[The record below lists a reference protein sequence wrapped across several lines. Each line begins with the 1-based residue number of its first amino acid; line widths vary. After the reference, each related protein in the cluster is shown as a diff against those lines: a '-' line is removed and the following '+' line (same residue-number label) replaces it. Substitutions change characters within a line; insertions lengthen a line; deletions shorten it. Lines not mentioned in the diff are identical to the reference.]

1 MKKAFIILVAFVF
14 LVTSCDNGDEC
25 TDNPLGT
32 PTVIFTNTK
41 NFTIALTYNNYGK
54 ELLPGEEYRVTFL
67 SAGQTLTYTARASSG
82 NWSDSFKLESCTTY
96 DVRFK

>member
-1 MKKAFIILVAFVF
+1 MKKAFIVLFILGF
-14 LVTSCDNGDEC
+14 LTTSCDNSDEC

-41 NFTIALTYNNYGK
+41 SFTISLTYNNYAK
-54 ELLPGEEYRVTFL
+54 ELLPGQEYRVTFL

-82 NWSDSFKLESCTTY
+82 TWSDSFKLESCITY